1 MIDPGTEIDARYRVI
16 RLLGEGG
23 MGAVYE
29 VEHLGVGKRLAV
41 KMLHAHYARQPEA
54 VKRFAREAR
63 AAAAIGHPNIVEV
76 IDTGMHRAEPYMVME
91 LLRGETLAERLA
103 RAAVISTR
111 ETCVIIGSVL
121 SALASAH
128 AKGIVHRDLKPEN
141 VFLADY
147 GGTTVK
153 LLDFGVSKFRRDAG
167 TLYETTQE
175 GLPVGT
181 PAYMAPEQWMGR
193 RDIDH
198 RADLFAVGVMLY
210 EMLTGGFPYEGASQG
225 ELFLEIVRGSEA
237 PPLPSSIAPGVPRA
251 IDAVVLQAL
260 RRERDE
266 RFQSAREF
274 LEAIRAFGAERIA
287 VSDEPPVQQV
297 MDALSTSPRRAFRRT
312 MITSVEG
319 RPRVTGRQISVWA
332 VLLSLVVLGLVVAA
346 GARSTPQR
354 HAARRPVPAVA
365 APEPTVAPAAPEV
378 DPVVAPTEPVA
389 AAPPPSAPAPIAEPP
404 SEEPPTR
411 RRHRHHGSHHAHHAV
426 HTEHAPRAPHT
437 PHAAQTPRAPSTGR
451 RGGGGGAG
459 SLHISREW

>member
-1 MIDPGTEIDARYRVI
+1 VLDPNTEIDARYRVV

-29 VEHLGVGKRLAV
+29 VEHLGVGKRLAI

-103 RAAVISTR
+103 RATPITTR
-111 ETCVIIGSVL
+111 EVCGVIGCVL

-141 VFLADY
+141 VFLAEY
-147 GGTTVK
+147 GGVMTVK
-153 LLDFGVSKFRRDAG
+153 LLDFGVSKFRREAG
-167 TLYETTQE
+167 TLFETTQE

-198 RADLFAVGVMLY
+198 RADLFAVGVMLF

-237 PPLPSSIAPGVPRA
+237 PPLPSTIAPGVPRA
-251 IDAVVLQAL
+251 IDAVALRAL
-260 RRERDE
+260 RRDREE

-274 LEAIRAFGAERIA
+274 LDALRPFGAENIA
-287 VSDEPPVQQV
+287 VCDDLPVQQPL
-297 MDALSTSPRRAFRRT
+297 DSSSTAPRRAVRR
-312 MITSVEG
+312 SVATLDGAG
-319 RPRVTGRQISVWA
+319 RVSGRQITVLSL
-332 VLLSLVVLGLVVAA
+332 LLSFVVLGLVVVAGTRSPAPPRPRPSEAPAA
-346 GARSTPQR
+346 LVAP
-354 HAARRPVPAVA
+354 APAVA
-365 APEPTVAPAAPEV
+365 PSPIAAPAPAAIA
-378 DPVVAPTEPVA
+378 APAAAVA
-389 AAPPPSAPAPIAEPP
+389 AAAAVDPSPEAVEAP
-404 SEEPPTR
+404 R
-411 RRHRHHGSHHAHHAV
+411 RHGRHGHRHHDAHASPSSPAR
-426 HTEHAPRAPHT
+426 EAAPRAPG
-437 PHAAQTPRAPSTGR
+437 PRRPAGR
-451 RGGGGGAG
+451 GT
-459 SLHISREW
+459 LNISREF

>member
-29 VEHLGVGKRLAV
+29 VEHLGVGKRLAI

-76 IDTGMHRAEPYMVME
+76 IDTGVHRSEPYMVME

-103 RAAVISTR
+103 RATAITTR
-111 ETCVIIGSVL
+111 EVCGVIGSIL

-141 VFLADY
+141 VFLAEY
-147 GGTTVK
+147 GGTTTVK
-153 LLDFGVSKFRRDAG
+153 LLDFGVSKFRHEAG
-167 TLYETTQE
+167 TLFETTQE

-198 RADLFAVGVMLY
+198 RADLFAVGVMLF

-251 IDAVVLQAL
+251 IDVVVLRAL
-260 RRERDE
+260 RREREE

-274 LEAIRAFGAERIA
+274 LDALRPFGAERIA
-287 VSDEPPVQQV
+287 VCDDLPVQESL
-297 MDALSTSPRRAFRRT
+297 DASSTSPRRVLRRT
-312 MITSVEG
+312 AATLDG
-319 RPRVTGRQISVWA
+319 ARVSGRQITVLSL
-332 VLLSLVVLGLVVAA
+332 LLSFVVLGLVVVAGTRVGASSRAPRPDPVASAA
-346 GARSTPQR
+346 MTATLP
-354 HAARRPVPAVA
+354 A
-365 APEPTVAPAAPEV
+365 APAPPPPAPLEPAAPAPAPAPAPAAEQVP
-378 DPVVAPTEPVA
+378 AIA
-389 AAPPPSAPAPIAEPP
+389 ALRP
-404 SEEPPTR
+404 
-411 RRHRHHGSHHAHHAV
+411 RRHGRRHHRS
-426 HTEHAPRAPHT
+426 HAPSTRAHSFD
-437 PHAAQTPRAPSTGR
+437 AASFDAPSPRPPRAPSPRAPAGR
-451 RGGGGGAG
+451 GT
-459 SLHISREW
+459 LHISREF

>member
-1 MIDPGTEIDARYRVI
+1 MIDPGTEIDARYRVV

-29 VEHLGVGKRLAV
+29 VEHLGVGKRLAI

-103 RAAVISTR
+103 RAAAITTR
-111 ETCVIIGSVL
+111 EVCGVIGCVL

-128 AKGIVHRDLKPEN
+128 SKGIVHRDLKPEN
-141 VFLADY
+141 VFLAEY
-147 GGTTVK
+147 GGVTTVK
-153 LLDFGVSKFRRDAG
+153 LLDFGVSKFRSEAG
-167 TLYETTQE
+167 TLFETTQE

-198 RADLFAVGVMLY
+198 RADLFAVGVMLF

-237 PPLPSSIAPGVPRA
+237 PPLPSTIAPGVPRA
-251 IDAVVLQAL
+251 IDAVVLRAL

-274 LEAIRAFGAERIA
+274 LDALRPFGAESIA
-287 VSDEPPVQQV
+287 VSDDLP
-297 MDALSTSPRRAFRRT
+297 ALEALDTDSTSPRRALRRT
-312 MITSVEG
+312 VATLNG
-319 RPRVTGRQISVWA
+319 TRVSGRQITVLSL
-332 VLLSLVVLGLVVAA
+332 LLSFVVLGLVVVAGTRSGASSQGTPAA
-346 GARSTPQR
+346 TPRPTPIAPTAPTAPPTLENARPAPTPALAPVED
-354 HAARRPVPAVA
+354 AAPAVA
-365 APEPTVAPAAPEV
+365 T
-378 DPVVAPTEPVA
+378 DR
-389 AAPPPSAPAPIAEPP
+389 
-404 SEEPPTR
+404 PTR
-411 RRHRHHGSHHAHHAV
+411 HGRHRHRLHAPALHPAV
-426 HTEHAPRAPHT
+426 TRARVLRPPAPRAP
-437 PHAAQTPRAPSTGR
+437 AGR
-451 RGGGGGAG
+451 GT
-459 SLHISREW
+459 LHISREF

>member
-29 VEHLGVGKRLAV
+29 VEHIGVGKRLAI

-76 IDTGMHRAEPYMVME
+76 IDTGVHRSEPYMVME

-103 RAAVISTR
+103 RAAPITTR
-111 ETCVIIGSVL
+111 EVCGVIGCVL

-141 VFLADY
+141 VFLAEY
-147 GGTTVK
+147 GGTTTLK
-153 LLDFGVSKFRRDAG
+153 LLDFGVSKVRHEAG
-167 TLYETTQE
+167 TLFETTQE

-198 RADLFAVGVMLY
+198 RADLFAVGVMLF

-251 IDAVVLQAL
+251 IDVVVLRAL
-260 RRERDE
+260 RREREE

-274 LEAIRAFGAERIA
+274 LDALRPFGAERIA
-287 VSDEPPVQQV
+287 VCDDLPVQESL
-297 MDALSTSPRRAFRRT
+297 DASSTSPRRALRRT
-312 MITSVEG
+312 AATLDG
-319 RPRVTGRQISVWA
+319 ARVSGRQITV
-332 VLLSLVVLGLVVAA
+332 LSLLMSFVVLGLVVVAGTRGSSSSRGPRAESPVTAA
-346 GARSTPQR
+346 VTAPLVEAPPPPIEPPAPAPAPATTP
-354 HAARRPVPAVA
+354 VA
-365 APEPTVAPAAPEV
+365 APTPVIEPTAPAAPAE
-378 DPVVAPTEPVA
+378 PAVVAVH
-389 AAPPPSAPAPIAEPP
+389 
-404 SEEPPTR
+404 TR
-411 RRHRHHGSHHAHHAV
+411 HHGHRHHRAHEPASRGP
-426 HTEHAPRAPHT
+426 TL
-437 PHAAQTPRAPSTGR
+437 RAPSGR
-451 RGGGGGAG
+451 APGGRGTL
-459 SLHISREW
+459 SISREF

>member
-1 MIDPGTEIDARYRVI
+1 MIDPGTEIDARYRVV

-29 VEHLGVGKRLAV
+29 VEHIGVGKRLAI

-76 IDTGMHRAEPYMVME
+76 IDTGVHRSEPYMVME

-103 RAAVISTR
+103 RAAPITTR
-111 ETCVIIGSVL
+111 EVCGVIGCVL

-141 VFLADY
+141 VFLAEY
-147 GGTTVK
+147 GGSDHGEAAG
-153 LLDFGVSKFRRDAG
+153 LRGVEVPPHEAG
-167 TLYETTQE
+167 TLFETTQE

-198 RADLFAVGVMLY
+198 RADLFAVGVMLF

-251 IDAVVLQAL
+251 IDVVVLRAL
-260 RRERDE
+260 RREREE

-274 LEAIRAFGAERIA
+274 LDALRPFGAERIA
-287 VSDEPPVQQV
+287 VCDDLPVQESL
-297 MDALSTSPRRAFRRT
+297 DASSTSPRRALRRT
-312 MITSVEG
+312 AATLDG
-319 RPRVTGRQISVWA
+319 ARVSGRQITVLSL
-332 VLLSLVVLGLVVAA
+332 LLSFVVLGLVVVAGTRGASSSRSPRAESPVTAA
-346 GARSTPQR
+346 VTAPPPAIEPPPPTIEPP
-354 HAARRPVPAVA
+354 APAAVA
-365 APEPTVAPAAPEV
+365 APPPAIEPTA
-378 DPVVAPTEPVA
+378 
-389 AAPPPSAPAPIAEPP
+389 PSAPAEPAVVAVHTRHHGHHHHRAH
-404 SEEPPTR
+404 EPAIHEPTFRAPTR
-411 RRHRHHGSHHAHHAV
+411 R
-426 HTEHAPRAPHT
+426 APG
-437 PHAAQTPRAPSTGR
+437 GR
-451 RGGGGGAG
+451 GTL
-459 SLHISREW
+459 SISREF

>member
-1 MIDPGTEIDARYRVI
+1 MIDPGTEIDGRYRVI

-63 AAAAIGHPNIVEV
+63 AAAAIGHPSIVEV

-141 VFLADY
+141 VFLADH

-260 RRERDE
+260 RRDRDE

-332 VLLSLVVLGLVVAA
+332 VLLSLVVLGLVVVA
-346 GARSTPQR
+346 GARSTPP
-354 HAARRPVPAVA
+354 HSAARRPVPAA
-365 APEPTVAPAAPEV
+365 TAPAPAPTVAAPAAPEV
-378 DPVVAPTEPVA
+378 VPA
-389 AAPPPSAPAPIAEPP
+389 AAPPEPVAVVQPPGTDPP
-404 SEEPPTR
+404 SEEPPA
-411 RRHRHHGSHHAHHAV
+411 RHRHRRHGSRHGRHAV
-426 HTEHAPRAPHT
+426 HTERAPRT
-437 PHAAQTPRAPSTGR
+437 PHAAPTPRAHSAGR
-451 RGGGGGAG
+451 RGSGGGAG

>member
-1 MIDPGTEIDARYRVI
+1 MIDPNTEIDARYRVV

-29 VEHLGVGKRLAV
+29 VEHLGVGKRLAI

-76 IDTGMHRAEPYMVME
+76 IDTGVHQSEPYMVME

-103 RAAVISTR
+103 RATPITTR
-111 ETCVIIGSVL
+111 EVCSVIGCIL

-128 AKGIVHRDLKPEN
+128 AKGIVHRDMKPEN
-141 VFLADY
+141 VFLAEY
-147 GGTTVK
+147 AGATTVK
-153 LLDFGVSKFRRDAG
+153 LLDFGVSKFRHEAG
-167 TLYETTQE
+167 TLFETTQE

-225 ELFLEIVRGSEA
+225 ELFLEIVRGSEQ
-237 PPLPSSIAPGVPRA
+237 PPPPSAIAPGVPRA
-251 IDAVVLQAL
+251 IDAVTLRAL

-274 LEAIRAFGAERIA
+274 LDALRPFGAENI
-287 VSDEPPVQQV
+287 PVCDDV
-297 MDALSTSPRRAFRRT
+297 PVRESLDPGSTAPRRAVRRT
-312 MITSVEG
+312 VATIDG
-319 RPRVTGRQISVWA
+319 ARVSGRQITVLSL
-332 VLLSLVVLGLVVAA
+332 LLSLVVLGLVVVA
-346 GARSTPQR
+346 GTRTGPPR
-354 HAARRPVPAVA
+354 GLRPASPSVPPITAPAVA
-365 APEPTVAPAAPEV
+365 AVVPAPAAAPAPSVAPAPAAPELEV
-378 DPVVAPTEPVA
+378 AVAP
-389 AAPPPSAPAPIAEPP
+389 
-404 SEEPPTR
+404 R
-411 RRHRHHGSHHAHHAV
+411 RRGRHRHRS
-426 HTEHAPRAPHT
+426 
-437 PHAAQTPRAPSTGR
+437 RAPSTRAPRSRPSGGR
-451 RGGGGGAG
+451 G
-459 SLHISREW
+459 SLRISREF

>member
-29 VEHLGVGKRLAV
+29 VEHLGVGKRLAI

-76 IDTGMHRAEPYMVME
+76 IDTGVHRSEPYMVME

-103 RAAVISTR
+103 RATAITTR
-111 ETCVIIGSVL
+111 EVCGVIGSIL

-141 VFLADY
+141 VFLAEY
-147 GGTTVK
+147 GGTTTVK
-153 LLDFGVSKFRRDAG
+153 LLDFGVSKFRHEAG
-167 TLYETTQE
+167 TLFETTQE

-198 RADLFAVGVMLY
+198 RADLFAVGVMLF

-251 IDAVVLQAL
+251 IDVVVLRAL
-260 RRERDE
+260 RREREE

-274 LEAIRAFGAERIA
+274 LDALRPFGAERIA
-287 VSDEPPVQQV
+287 VCDDLPVQESL
-297 MDALSTSPRRAFRRT
+297 DASSTSPRRALRRT
-312 MITSVEG
+312 AATLDG
-319 RPRVTGRQISVWA
+319 ARVSGRQITVLSL
-332 VLLSLVVLGLVVAA
+332 LLSFVVLGLVVVAGTRVGSSSRAPRPEPVVAA
-346 GARSTPQR
+346 AMTATLP
-354 HAARRPVPAVA
+354 AAPAPPEPAPPAPAPAPAVL
-365 APEPTVAPAAPEV
+365 APAPAPAPAAEQET
-378 DPVVAPTEPVA
+378 ALA
-389 AAPPPSAPAPIAEPP
+389 ALHP
-404 SEEPPTR
+404 
-411 RRHRHHGSHHAHHAV
+411 RRHGRRHHRS
-426 HTEHAPRAPHT
+426 HAPSTRAPSFD
-437 PHAAQTPRAPSTGR
+437 AASFGAPSPRAPSPRAPAGR
-451 RGGGGGAG
+451 GA
-459 SLHISREW
+459 LHISREF

>member
-1 MIDPGTEIDARYRVI
+1 MIDPNTEIDARYRVV

-29 VEHLGVGKRLAV
+29 VEHLGVGKRLAI

-76 IDTGMHRAEPYMVME
+76 IDTGVHRSEPYMVME

-103 RAAVISTR
+103 RATPITTR
-111 ETCVIIGSVL
+111 EVCSVIGCIL

-141 VFLADY
+141 VFLAEY
-147 GGTTVK
+147 GGVTTVK
-153 LLDFGVSKFRRDAG
+153 LLDFGVSKFRHEAG
-167 TLYETTQE
+167 TLFETTQE

-225 ELFLEIVRGSEA
+225 ELFLEIVRGSEQ
-237 PPLPSSIAPGVPRA
+237 PPPPSAIAPGVPRA
-251 IDAVVLQAL
+251 IDAVTLRAL
-260 RRERDE
+260 RREREE

-274 LEAIRAFGAERIA
+274 LDALRPFGAENIP
-287 VSDEPPVQQV
+287 VCDELPVQESL
-297 MDALSTSPRRAFRRT
+297 DASSTAPRRAVRRT
-312 MITSVEG
+312 VATIDG
-319 RPRVTGRQISVWA
+319 ARVSGRQITVLSL
-332 VLLSLVVLGLVVAA
+332 LLSLVVLGLVVVA
-346 GARSTPQR
+346 GTRTGSPPRGHRAVSPSVPPIT
-354 HAARRPVPAVA
+354 APAVA
-365 APEPTVAPAAPEV
+365 AVVPAPAAVPAPSVAPAPAAPEQEV
-378 DPVVAPTEPVA
+378 AVAP
-389 AAPPPSAPAPIAEPP
+389 
-404 SEEPPTR
+404 R
-411 RRHRHHGSHHAHHAV
+411 RRGRHRHRSHAPVSDSHHAPSAHAPSA
-426 HTEHAPRAPHT
+426 HAPSTHAPRS
-437 PHAAQTPRAPSTGR
+437 RPSGGR
-451 RGGGGGAG
+451 G
-459 SLHISREW
+459 SLHISREF